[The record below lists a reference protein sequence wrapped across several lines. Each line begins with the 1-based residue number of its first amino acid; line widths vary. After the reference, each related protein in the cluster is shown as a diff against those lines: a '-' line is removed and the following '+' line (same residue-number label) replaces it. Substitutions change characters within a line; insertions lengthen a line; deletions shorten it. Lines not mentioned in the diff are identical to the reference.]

1 MLWYIKHRPL
11 SRPWV
16 LAPHP
21 VPQYPEETRLPGT
34 QNAQDHRNS
43 GPRLHHDFRIP
54 EAAWFPGA
62 LTHPVYQN
70 HSISESQEHK
80 DRWTLRNSHTI
91 RTTGGTGSS
100 ETAMAGSTRD
110 NQMGRDKYKNISERN
125 QGYLA
130 SFKPSS
136 PTTASPGY
144 PITPKISKI
153 LI

>member
-1 MLWYIKHRPL
+1 
-11 SRPWV
+11 
-16 LAPHP
+16 
-21 VPQYPEETRLPGT
+21 
-34 QNAQDHRNS
+34 
-43 GPRLHHDFRIP
+43 
-54 EAAWFPGA
+54 
-62 LTHPVYQN
+62 
-70 HSISESQEHK
+70 
-80 DRWTLRNSHTI
+80 
-91 RTTGGTGSS
+91 
-100 ETAMAGSTRD
+100 MAGSTRD